1 MARNK
6 EKRIKL
12 SVITGSWIFNIIFR
26 KIKKK
31 IKKDPTAIA
40 IDGRLVLP
48 KILLVHRFR
57 GDTENKYIISVEIAE
72 EIMHL
77 MKV

>member
-12 SVITGSWIFNIIFR
+12 SVITGSGIFNFIFR

-31 IKKDPTAIA
+31 IKKVPMAIA
-40 IDGRLVLP
+40 IDGRFVLP
-48 KILLVHRFR
+48 KILFVHRFR